1 MKKLIPFLLVLL
13 LISCQSFLIP
23 STPYWVD
30 KKPGGNSKYV
40 YFIGHGTARDYQLAK
55 NNAYLEALEETS
67 VYVGKEIQEIYY
79 RELLA
84 SDKVAQLGMKLN
96 SQYVSSNDGVYDYY
110 VLFRANRK
118 NIESN
123 WSDSYKDLLAK
134 EEEIGNLI
142 SLAMDEY
149 KNSNDVQ
156 SVRYLLKALE
166 ISLVFEPRNSEYQ
179 SKPLFEKVMKQINQ
193 VELKLKSFDSDTASA
208 VVQLSRRYGIL
219 HPPVKNA
226 NIAANFTVREMEKG
240 NVVTS
245 LVYMTDNKGQA
256 FFTNIN
262 PYMVSEG
269 EIVFSIDMESE
280 LEDLALVAPKEYV
293 DSLQSLLAEK
303 QLSFSYKLSINDNKK
318 YGILFYEYD
327 ENGIRLESEKAKEA
341 FVSSLKGEGIEFEEV
356 SSTEE
361 ELEFIIEDIREK
373 YPHLDY
379 IIFSRLGAIE
389 SVKIRDEFVYSIG
402 GEAFVIELDTKKEI
416 AKEEKVRLASWKTDK
431 MEALYLGLEE
441 YGKIL
446 ALKFLSVFK

>member
-1 MKKLIPFLLVLL
+1 MKKVLPFLLVLL
-13 LISCQSFLIP
+13 LFSCQSILIP

-30 KKPGGNSKYV
+30 RKPGGNNRYV

-67 VYVGKEIQEIYY
+67 VYVGKDIQEIYY

-84 SDKVAQLGMKLN
+84 TDNVAQLGMKLN
-96 SQYVSSNDGVYDYY
+96 SQFVANNDGIYDYY

-118 NIESN
+118 NVESN
-123 WSDSYKDLLAK
+123 WSDDYKALLAK
-134 EEEIGNLI
+134 EAEIGNLI

-149 KNSNDVQ
+149 KNNNDVQ

-166 ISLVFEPRNSEYQ
+166 ISLIFEPRNSEYQ

-193 VELKLKSFDSDTASA
+193 IELKLKSFDSGTASA
-208 VVQLSRRYGIL
+208 VVKLSRHYGIL
-219 HPPVKNA
+219 YPPVKNA
-226 NIAANFTVREMEKG
+226 NIAANFTVREIGKG

-269 EIVFSIDMESE
+269 EIVFSIDMERE
-280 LEDLALVAPKEYV
+280 LQDLSLAAPKEYV
-293 DSLQSLLAEK
+293 DSIRAVLVEK
-303 QLSFSYKLSINDNKK
+303 QLSFSYKLSIRDNKK

-327 ENGIRLESEKAKEA
+327 ENGVRLDSEKAKEV
-341 FVSSLKGEGIEFEEV
+341 FVSSLKEEGIEFEEV

-361 ELEFIIEDIREK
+361 ELEFIIEEIREK

-379 IIFSRLGAIE
+379 IVFSRLGAIE
-389 SVKIRDEFVYSIG
+389 SEKIRDEFVYSIG
-402 GEAFVIELDTKKEI
+402 GETSVIELRTKKEI
-416 AKEEKVRLASWKTDK
+416 AKEEKIRIASWKTDK
-431 MEALYLGLEE
+431 REALVMGLEE